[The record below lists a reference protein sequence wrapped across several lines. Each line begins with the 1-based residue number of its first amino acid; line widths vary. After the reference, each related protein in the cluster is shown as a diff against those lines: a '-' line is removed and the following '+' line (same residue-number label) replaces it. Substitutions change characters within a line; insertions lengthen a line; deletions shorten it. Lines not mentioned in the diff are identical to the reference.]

1 MITTQPLQE
10 KCPECGNKEF
20 YVYAEKGQVICKK
33 CSMVLDESL
42 LDLGQEWGFEED
54 SDNKTSRAGAPFD
67 PRIANN
73 LRTNIG
79 NASDIEKLNGD
90 NKYLFKRLKQ
100 KNSWGVSLEASF
112 NNALSNLRIISSF
125 LKLTER
131 VEKEAAAIYR
141 HCAEKGLTRA
151 RSSES
156 IVAAALYIACKIYGI
171 PKTMKEFEKATG
183 LNKKLIGKTYK
194 FIVRELDMKL
204 GPVNPIDFL
213 DRFRSSLEMTAKT
226 QTKATEII
234 EKALEKQLTSGC
246 SPVTI
251 AAVSLY
257 VAGILEKEK
266 RTQKRVAE
274 VSGISEVS
282 LRNRT
287 RDFVTRL
294 KIKNKAFEN
303 LVAID

>member
-1 MITTQPLQE
+1 MITTQAIHE
-10 KCPECGNKEF
+10 KCPECGSKNF
-20 YVYAEKGQVICKK
+20 YIIKEKGQVICKD
-33 CSMVLDESL
+33 CSVVMDESL
-42 LDLGQEWGFEED
+42 MDLGQEWGFEED
-54 SDNKTSRAGAPFD
+54 SETKSGRAGAPFD
-67 PRIANN
+67 PRVANN

-79 NASDIEKLNGD
+79 SPSDLSKLNS
-90 NKYLFKRLKQ
+90 NNQSMYKRLKQ

-112 NNALSNLRIISSF
+112 NHALSNLRLVASF

-141 HCAEKGLTRA
+141 QCAEKGLTRA

-156 IVAAALYIACKIYGI
+156 IVASALYIACKIYGI
-171 PKTMKEFEKATG
+171 PKTMKEFESATG

-194 FIVRELDMKL
+194 FIARELEIKL

-213 DRFRSSLEMTAKT
+213 DRFRSSLDMSPKA
-226 QTKATEII
+226 QTKAAEII
-234 EKALEKQLTSGC
+234 EQALRKEITSGC

-251 AAVSLY
+251 AAVALY

-287 RDFVTRL
+287 RDIVNKL
-294 KIKNKAFEN
+294 KIKNKAFEGMME
-303 LVAID
+303 D